1 MIGADA
7 VLFRAEAFIRREMR
21 IFWERVEMSEMAGVF
36 DEFLIMLY
44 CLVVLWINLGYLHD
58 QPEEARGIAE
68 LSPGEDLAIKQDSL
82 PLLTLSLAFNFSR
95 RWLFYM
101 LASIVTGNPL
111 VTVLSASLFAVSL
124 HNSMPQQKTSV
135 WKRKRK
141 RDLGLFLAIADAF
154 FITGFLIWLI
164 WT

>member
-1 MIGADA
+1 
-7 VLFRAEAFIRREMR
+7 
-21 IFWERVEMSEMAGVF
+21 MSEMAGVF

-44 CLVVLWINLGYLHD
+44 CLVVLWLNLGYLHD

-68 LSPGEDLAIKQDSL
+68 LSPAEDLAIKQDSI

-101 LASIVTGNPL
+101 LASIVTGNLL
-111 VTVLSASLFAVSL
+111 VKALSVALFAVSL

-141 RDLGLFLAIADAF
+141 RDLRLFLAIADAF

>member
-1 MIGADA
+1 
-7 VLFRAEAFIRREMR
+7 
-21 IFWERVEMSEMAGVF
+21 MAGVF

-44 CLVVLWINLGYLHD
+44 CLVVLWLNLGYLHD

-68 LSPGEDLAIKQDSL
+68 LSPAEDLAIKQDSI

-101 LASIVTGNPL
+101 LASIVTGNLL
-111 VTVLSASLFAVSL
+111 VKALSVALFAVSL

-141 RDLGLFLAIADAF
+141 RDLRLFLAIADAF